1 MRIRRPGLQ
10 ARLTALVAVIAL
22 VAAVATSAAVY
33 LQARANIFSTA
44 QDQILNSFADT
55 LDSAVPWI
63 GERPTRRELS
73 EFSGLGDGSVA
84 WSGTVRTDTWPLGV
98 PSPPPELLARLEQSE
113 LPVFQRVDNDGAPL
127 FYVGGRV
134 GDPELPLGRPTFVA
148 AVFGLGEAQ
157 AQIDSLERRA
167 AAVAIV
173 VSALAALTGLWTAR
187 RLVLPLRRL
196 NAAAAALVPGRPRQE
211 LTAGA
216 SHELSELVATFNR
229 SAAELDRTVADLAAK
244 EADARRF
251 VADVFHELRT
261 PLAALVAVAEVLEED
276 ADSMAPDT
284 ARAARI
290 VSRGTERLSRLTEDV
305 IEISRF
311 DNGRADLV
319 LEPHDLVE
327 VVRESLATR
336 GFGSRARLGADGA
349 VPCRVDRRRID
360 IVVGNL
366 VANAFAHGRPPVAV
380 AVRTDGDGDDAV
392 ITVTDHGAPIP
403 AEVRAHLF
411 ERFYKADESRGRTDG
426 SGIGLALAEEN
437 VTLHDGTI
445 SVTSGSTGNTFTVR
459 LPRGNGRQA
468 LERPACRVGERTD
481 TE

>member
-1 MRIRRPGLQ
+1 M
-10 ARLTALVAVIAL
+10 
-22 VAAVATSAAVY
+22 
-33 LQARANIFSTA
+33 
-44 QDQILNSFADT
+44 
-55 LDSAVPWI
+55 
-63 GERPTRRELS
+63 
-73 EFSGLGDGSVA
+73 
-84 WSGTVRTDTWPLGV
+84 
-98 PSPPPELLARLEQSE
+98 
-113 LPVFQRVDNDGAPL
+113 
-127 FYVGGRV
+127 
-134 GDPELPLGRPTFVA
+134 PLGRPTFVA

-336 GFGSRARLGADGA
+336 GFGSRARLGRTEPSRAEWTGA
-349 VPCRVDRRRID
+349 ASTSSSGTSWRTPSRTVGRR
-360 IVVGNL
+360 
-366 VANAFAHGRPPVAV
+366 
-380 AVRTDGDGDDAV
+380 
-392 ITVTDHGAPIP
+392 
-403 AEVRAHLF
+403 
-411 ERFYKADESRGRTDG
+411 
-426 SGIGLALAEEN
+426 
-437 VTLHDGTI
+437 
-445 SVTSGSTGNTFTVR
+445 
-459 LPRGNGRQA
+459 
-468 LERPACRVGERTD
+468 
-481 TE
+481 

>member
-22 VAAVATSAAVY
+22 IAAVVTSAAVY

-44 QDQILNSFADT
+44 QDQILSSFADT
-55 LDSAVPWI
+55 LDSSALWL
-63 GERPTRRELS
+63 GEHPTRRELS
-73 EFSGLGDGSVA
+73 EFTGIGDGSVA
-84 WSGTVRTDTWPLGV
+84 WSGNVRTDTWPLDV
-98 PSPPPELLARLEQSE
+98 PGPPPELLTRLQQSE
-113 LPVFQRVDNDGAPL
+113 LPVFQRVDNGGAPL
-127 FYVGGRV
+127 FYVGGRL
-134 GDPELPLGRPTFVA
+134 GDPELPLGEPTYVA

-173 VSALAALTGLWTAR
+173 VSALAALAGLWTAR

-196 NAAAAALVPGRPRQE
+196 NTAAAALVPGRPRQE

-276 ADSMAPDT
+276 ADTMAPDT

-290 VSRGTERLSRLTEDV
+290 VSRGTERLARLTEDV

-311 DNGRADLV
+311 DTGRADLV
-319 LEPHDLVE
+319 LEPHDLVD
-327 VVRESLATR
+327 VVRESLSTR
-336 GFGSRARLGADGA
+336 GFESRVQLDAEGT

-360 IVVGNL
+360 IVTGNL
-366 VANAFAHGRPPVAV
+366 VANAFAHGHPPVEV
-380 AVRTDGDGDDAV
+380 AVRNDGEDAV
-392 ITVTDHGAPIP
+392 ITVTDHGDPIP
-403 AEVRAHLF
+403 DAARAQLF
-411 ERFYKADESRGRTDG
+411 ERFYKADASRGRTDG

-437 VTLHDGTI
+437 VTLHGGTI

-459 LPRGNGRQA
+459 LPRAAPEAAADQPG
-468 LERPACRVGERTD
+468 
-481 TE
+481 

>member
-10 ARLTALVAVIAL
+10 ARLTALVAVVAL
-22 VAAVATSAAVY
+22 VAAVVTSAAVY
-33 LQARANIFSTA
+33 LQARSNIFSTA
-44 QDQILNSFADT
+44 QDQILGNFADT
-55 LDSAVPWI
+55 LDSAVPWFEQTPP
-63 GERPTRRELS
+63 GRDLYQ
-73 EFSGLGDGSVA
+73 FSGIGDGSTA
-84 WSGTVRTDTWPLGV
+84 WSGDIHIDTWPTDIPG
-98 PSPPPELLARLEQSE
+98 PPPELLARLERSE
-113 LPVFQRVDNDGAPL
+113 LPVFLRVDNGGTPL
-127 FYVGGRV
+127 FYVGGRIGV
-134 GDPELPLGRPTFVA
+134 PDVPLGIPTYVT

-167 AAVAIV
+167 AAVAVV
-173 VSALAALTGLWTAR
+173 VSALAALAGLWTAR

-276 ADSMAPDT
+276 ADAMAPDT

-311 DNGRADLV
+311 DTGRADLV
-319 LEPHDLVE
+319 REPYDLVE
-327 VVRESLATR
+327 IVRESLSTR
-336 GFGSRARLGADGA
+336 GFESRVRLGAVGE

-360 IVVGNL
+360 IVAGNL
-366 VANAFAHGRPPVAV
+366 VANAFAHGHPPVEV
-380 AVRTDGDGDDAV
+380 AVYLDGAAAV

-403 AEVRAHLF
+403 EDVRAHLF
-411 ERFYKADESRGRTDG
+411 ERFYKADASRGRTDG

-437 VTLHDGTI
+437 VTLHGGTI
-445 SVTSGSTGNTFTVR
+445 TVTSDSTGNTFTVR
-459 LPRGNGRQA
+459 LPHAAHGAAADRQ
-468 LERPACRVGERTD
+468 D
-481 TE
+481 